1 MKCNK
6 CGQEFGKGET
16 CQNCGADK
24 VSALGEFSGYESEK
38 REPVLGPMK
47 SSEKGNQTYFPSSPN
62 AICPFCGEII
72 PADAEYCPYCRKALK
87 TKCLKCNKLF
97 PSQFPS
103 CPHCGTNQQEYKEKK
118 PDIVFL
124 NASGGGDKI
133 EVSWGA
139 KNVYSCRIQLY
150 IEDRFYN
157 GTTYVLTDHL
167 SGIGSTTLTI
177 GSYEFNWCL
186 QDIVNSH
193 FINRHKYNVHLT
205 LWAIYYYDDG
215 KEHQFGRDTS
225 TFQIYIPTLFGS
237 ASISYFHYKFNIY
250 EKSQ

>member
-38 REPVLGPMK
+38 REPVLRPME
-47 SSEKGNQTYFPSSPN
+47 STEKGNQTYSPSSPN
-62 AICPFCGEII
+62 TVCPFCGEII

-118 PDIVFL
+118 PEIIFF

-133 EVSWGA
+133 EVSWGV
-139 KNVYSCRIQLY
+139 KNVSSCKIRLEVEGDRLY
-150 IEDRFYN
+150 RGRVYIVE
-157 GTTYVLTDHL
+157 DHL
-167 SGIGSTTLTI
+167 AERGSTTISI
-177 GSYEFNWCL
+177 GSLSWCL
-186 QDIVNSH
+186 QDIVNSY
-193 FINRHKYNVHLT
+193 FINRHNYNVRLA
-205 LWAIYYYDDG
+205 LWVYYYDDG
-215 KEHQFGRDTS
+215 KERNFGQETS
-225 TFQIYIPTLFGS
+225 SFQLYIPTLFGS
-237 ASISYFHYKFNIY
+237 ASFSYFNFKFS
-250 EKSQ
+250 ER